1 MAADYVVDLY
11 RDVAS
16 STGSSLA
23 LHSFLVSIALFGFFY
38 RVRGAI
44 IAPIFLPGE
53 SHESRT

>member
-23 LHSFLVSIALFGFFY
+23 LHSFLVSIPLFGFFY

-44 IAPIFLPGE
+44 IAPIFF
-53 SHESRT
+53 TW